1 MTWHQMAPGL
11 ATHSMGTYGYQTR
24 KTISG
29 HTLHTAIGLRPTM
42 VIPGCLITAGD
53 GQPFTT
59 AGGSLMITMD
69 GEWIPG
75 HEWAPA
81 WVSWRH
87 GGGFFGWAPLLPGIN
102 ISISFGG
109 GNRIPDNYWVCAP
122 QEYITRPNVYDYCA
136 PALNVVNIIHNTTI
150 INNTYINE
158 NHTYVTGPRIDEIE
172 RVTNRP
178 VNVYRINNDYAPG
191 RASIHNNVVNIFRPQ
206 INVSGNARPER
217 VVDGNAYRMQHPE
230 QAIANRGFNG
240 VPAFNHRNAATLA
253 STAKAAAPDNRVV
266 HFNPVNN
273 RQGGFR
279 PGNQS
284 SAQSMAPAQNQP
296 VNRNNFP
303 ADNRNGQVNNRNE
316 RNQGQQAMQQPN
328 QQVNRNNFPADN
340 RNGQVNSRNVF
351 NQDQQRQ
358 QQMQQQN
365 QQRQQQAQ
373 ARQQQDSSKGSSR
386 CNNKINSVSSRH
398 RPGNSKTSKG
408 SKRCSSKINS
418 VNSSRHRPGNSKTS
432 KGSSRCNN
440 KINSVSSRHRLNNS
454 RTSKGSSKCN
464 SKISSASK
472 IRHRPGSSKTSK
484 GSNSSWLNNS
494 RPSNVK
500 EDKR

>member
-1 MTWHQMAPGL
+1 MSDYRWGW
-11 ATHSMGTYGYQTR
+11 ATFHYGRWKFDDYY
-24 KTISG
+24 G
-29 HTLHTAIGLRPTM
+29 W
-42 VIPGCLITAGD
+42 
-53 GQPFTT
+53 
-59 AGGSLMITMD
+59 
-69 GEWIPG
+69 EWIPG

-87 GGGFFGWAPLLPGIN
+87 GGGFFGWAPLLPGISVN
-102 ISISFGG
+102 ISFGG

-217 VVDGNAYRMQHPE
+217 VVDGNAYRIQHPE

-240 VPAFNHRNAATLA
+240 APAFNHRNAATLA

-273 RQGGFR
+273 RQGSFR

-284 SAQSMAPAQNQP
+284 SAQSMAPAQKQP

-316 RNQGQQAMQQPN
+316 RNQRQQAMQQPN

-340 RNGQVNSRNVF
+340 RNGQVSSRNAF
-351 NQDQQRQ
+351 NQDQQRQQQMMQQNQQRQQQQAQAKQQQYQQRQQQMMQQNQQRQQQQAQAKQQQYQQRQ

-373 ARQQQDSSKGSSR
+373 ARQQQDQQRQQEMQQQNQQRQQQQAQARQQQDQQRQQQMQQQNQQRQQQVQAEQQQDQQRQQQMQQQNQQRQQNQAQARQQQDQQRQQQQLAKQQQAQQR
-386 CNNKINSVSSRH
+386 QRI
-398 RPGNSKTSKG
+398 
-408 SKRCSSKINS
+408 
-418 VNSSRHRPGNSKTS
+418 
-432 KGSSRCNN
+432 
-440 KINSVSSRHRLNNS
+440 
-454 RTSKGSSKCN
+454 
-464 SKISSASK
+464 
-472 IRHRPGSSKTSK
+472 
-484 GSNSSWLNNS
+484 
-494 RPSNVK
+494 
-500 EDKR
+500 